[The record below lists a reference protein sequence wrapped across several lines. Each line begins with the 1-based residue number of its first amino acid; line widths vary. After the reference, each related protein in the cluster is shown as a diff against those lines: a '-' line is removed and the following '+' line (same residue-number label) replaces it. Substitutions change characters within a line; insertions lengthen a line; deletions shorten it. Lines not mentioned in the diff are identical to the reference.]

1 MIHGH
6 IFEMEILKRRNG
18 ESGKLICWF
27 FLRWTYALCPAFLQ
41 FCCPSFGRCLGFSVG
56 SFSSGWI
63 GFQNPT
69 KNEEEKKFCSKS
81 LSFFLHLSRP
91 SKVHTFEKK
100 CLCDDIEPC
109 LLYTYLEE
117 PPFSR
122 PTPFR
127 KKLITE
133 TKSFL
138 AKSLIT
144 QRKAFKCYQ
153 IL

>member
-69 KNEEEKKFCSKS
+69 KNEEEEKKSAANPFLFSCTWAALQKFIHLKRNVYVTTSSLVCYIPILKS
-81 LSFFLHLSRP
+81 LHSVDQPLSERN
-91 SKVHTFEKK
+91 S
-100 CLCDDIEPC
+100 
-109 LLYTYLEE
+109 
-117 PPFSR
+117 
-122 PTPFR
+122 
-127 KKLITE
+127 
-133 TKSFL
+133 
-138 AKSLIT
+138 
-144 QRKAFKCYQ
+144 
-153 IL
+153 